1 MILADDGEAIDM
13 RHLSGLSQGGQRER
27 VGTVS
32 WEAGPAIGIRLPENE
47 PSGVGLAQQE
57 NASHEQL
64 LNLAK
69 RALQRGPVKLPD
81 IEEVY
86 IEVAMEQCE
95 GNVSKAAALLGLTR
109 AQLDYRL
116 KKMAQ
121 SEES

>member
-1 MILADDGEAIDM
+1 E
-13 RHLSGLSQGGQRER
+13 S
-27 VGTVS
+27 
-32 WEAGPAIGIRLPENE
+32 E

-64 LNLAK
+64 LSLAK
-69 RALQRGPVKLPD
+69 RTLQRGPVKLPD

-95 GNVSKAAALLGLTR
+95 GNVSKAAALLGMTR

-116 KKMAQ
+116 KKMAP
-121 SEES
+121 SAES